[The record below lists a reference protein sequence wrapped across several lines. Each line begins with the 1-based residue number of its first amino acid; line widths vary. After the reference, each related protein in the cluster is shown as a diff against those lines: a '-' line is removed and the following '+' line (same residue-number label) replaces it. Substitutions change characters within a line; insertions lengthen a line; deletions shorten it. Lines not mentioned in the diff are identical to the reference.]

1 MTQEWLA
8 ASWQPLLIGFLVGFV
23 LAWLIIGLPARRRSD
38 RYQSSAEDFERQLSS
53 ANKTLAES
61 RKKEQDLQASVTTLK
76 NDLAQTSSQVSALK
90 QDTVVREEELTAY
103 KKDLAARDA
112 DLAARDADL
121 AAKNDELAARNSE
134 LIDLK
139 FQFATLRTAVQQAQ
153 EAFTTQLEPLQVRA
167 QTLSTEN
174 ANLKANLE
182 GISGDLAMSRADIE
196 TMTQTLANKD
206 TALTEA
212 YARAVRLQRDLG
224 EQQNQVIAS
233 QSEVSTLRRQ
243 VGTLSTTNRD
253 LDNRLTDARGEVA
266 NELAVLT
273 STMLRAK
280 DEQLA
285 KANATVEGLYAQLNE
300 LKSAKPSS
308 G

>member
-1 MTQEWLA
+1 MTLQAWLA
-8 ASWQPLLIGFLVGFV
+8 ASWQPLLIGLVIGFV
-23 LAWLIIGLPARRRSD
+23 LAWLIIGLPARRKSD
-38 RYQSSAEDFERQLSS
+38 RYQASAEDFERQLNS
-53 ANKTLAES
+53 ANRALADS
-61 RKKEQDLQASVTTLK
+61 SKKEQELQVSVNTLR
-76 NDLAQTSSQVSALK
+76 NDLAQSASQVAALK
-90 QDTVVREEELTAY
+90 QDAAGREEQLAALNN
-103 KKDLAARDA
+103 DLAARDA
-112 DLAARDADL
+112 NL
-121 AAKNDELAARNSE
+121 AAKSDELAARNSE
-134 LIDLK
+134 LTDLK

-153 EAFTTQLEPLQVRA
+153 EAFTTQLEPLQVKV

-174 ANLKANLE
+174 ANLKANIE
-182 GISGDLAMSRADIE
+182 GISSDLTNARADIE

-212 YARAVRLQRDLG
+212 YARAVKLQRDLG
-224 EQQNQVIAS
+224 EQQNQVIS
-233 QSEVSTLRRQ
+233 SHSEVAALRRQ

-253 LDNRLTDARGEVA
+253 LDSRLTDARGEVA

-285 KANATVEGLYAQLNE
+285 KANATIEGLYAQLNE

>member
-1 MTQEWLA
+1 MTQGWLA
-8 ASWQPLLIGFLVGFV
+8 ASWLPLLIGLVVGFI
-23 LAWLIIGLPARRRSD
+23 LAWLIMARPASKRAD
-38 RYQSSAEDFERQLSS
+38 EYQSSAEDYERQLNS

-61 RKKEQDLQASVTTLK
+61 RKGEQDLQASVNTLK
-76 NDLAQTSSQVSALK
+76 NDLAQSSSEVAALK
-90 QDTVVREEELTAY
+90 QDS
-103 KKDLAARDA
+103 AAWDEQLVA
-112 DLAARDADL
+112 LNNDL
-121 AAKNDELAARNSE
+121 AAKNDELTARNGE
-134 LIDLK
+134 LTDLK

-153 EAFTTQLEPLQVRA
+153 EAFTTQLEPLQVKV

-174 ANLKANLE
+174 ANLRANIE
-182 GISGDLAMSRADIE
+182 GISGDLANARADIE

-224 EQQNQVIAS
+224 EQQNQVISS
-233 QSEVSTLRRQ
+233 QSEVAALRRQ
-243 VGTLSTTNRD
+243 VGTLSTTNRE

-285 KANATVEGLYAQLNE
+285 KANATIEGLYAQLNE
-300 LKSAKPSS
+300 LKSAKPKS

>member
-1 MTQEWLA
+1 MIQAWLA
-8 ASWQPLLIGFLVGFV
+8 AYWQPLLIGLLVGFV
-23 LAWLIIGLPARRRSD
+23 LAWLIIGLPARRRSQQ
-38 RYQSSAEDFERQLSS
+38 YQASAEDFERQLNG
-53 ANKTLAES
+53 ANKNLTES
-61 RKKEQDLQASVTTLK
+61 RKKEQDLQVSVNNLK
-76 NDLAQTSSQVSALK
+76 SDLAQSGSQVAG
-90 QDTVVREEELTAY
+90 LTQ
-103 KKDLAARDA
+103 DLAARDA
-112 DLAARDADL
+112 DLS
-121 AAKNDELAARNSE
+121 AKNDELAARNGE
-134 LIDLK
+134 LTDLK
-139 FQFATLRTAVQQAQ
+139 FQFATLRNAVQQAQ

-253 LDNRLTDARGEVA
+253 LDNRLSDARGEVA

>member
-8 ASWQPLLIGFLVGFV
+8 AYWQPLLIALVVGFV
-23 LAWLIIGLPARRRSD
+23 LAWLIIGLPARRRSG
-38 RYQSSAEDFERQLSS
+38 RYQASAEDFERQLNS

-61 RKKEQDLQASVTTLK
+61 RKKEQDLQTSVNTLK
-76 NDLAQTSSQVSALK
+76 NDLAQTSSQVAALK
-90 QDTVVREEELTAY
+90 QDAAVREEELTARTN
-103 KKDLAARDA
+103 DLAV
-112 DLAARDADL
+112 RDADL
-121 AAKNDELAARNSE
+121 AAKNDELDVRNSE
-134 LIDLK
+134 LTDLK

-153 EAFTTQLEPLQVRA
+153 EAFTTQLEPLQIRV

-182 GISGDLAMSRADIE
+182 GISGDLAMSRADIQ

-224 EQQNQVIAS
+224 EQQNQVISA
-233 QSEVSTLRRQ
+233 QSEVAALRRQ

-253 LDNRLTDARGEVA
+253 LDNRLADARGEVA